1 MLSKVIRRVPKMDKV
16 KVKIPARLRR
26 VTSESGSG
34 IGVEGGDAVVY
45 RCTVPDCRRHGVL
58 YAGSHATGRV
68 ECCKV
73 EKTAIRTVS
82 SFAMAQEC
90 MLCSEQ
96 ASGGQEEEDRKR

>member
-1 MLSKVIRRVPKMDKV
+1 MDKV
-16 KVKIPARLRR
+16 KVKMQDPARLRR
-26 VTSESGSG
+26 DESESGSG

-73 EKTAIRTVS
+73 ENCNSNGLFLRDGAGV
-82 SFAMAQEC
+82 
-90 MLCSEQ
+90 LCSEQ